1 MQIQLKHL
9 ENNLSTLEFSQSMGG
24 IVTNATKAMKKGT
37 DAMNAMDVQKIMK
50 EFEKQKLVT
59 DLKNDAVNEMLES
72 QKGSEDADKIY
83 KQILQENNLEVID
96 ETKAATVPQNNV
108 VPDNAKDKELEYM
121 EKELEKL
128 K

>member
-1 MQIQLKHL
+1 
-9 ENNLSTLEFSQSMGG
+9 MGG